1 MSSQTRSSKRRLSKL
16 EKIALINKECFTSD
30 DFYSSVDNLQN
41 LVKNGAK
48 ILVVKDGDLFA
59 GYIIYNEFENHLE
72 SLRRAL
78 TKAAR
83 GKGLGVK
90 LARKLISI
98 ANSKEKDIY
107 TYVAKTNLP
116 SLNSNI
122 KCGYRV
128 ENIDED
134 WVYIRYKGKRNGS

>member
-1 MSSQTRSSKRRLSKL
+1 MSSQTRSSKNINSTL

-30 DFYSSVDNLQN
+30 DYYSNIDNLTS
-41 LVKNGAK
+41 LVMQGAK
-48 ILVVKDGDLFA
+48 ILVVRDKGKFA
-59 GYIIYNEFENHLE
+59 GYIIYTEFENHLE

-78 TKAAR
+78 TKSAR
-83 GKGLGVK
+83 GKGLGVR
-90 LARKLISI
+90 LARKLIKI
-98 ANSKEKDIY
+98 ADEQGKDIY

-134 WVYIRYKGKRNGS
+134 WVYIRYKGKRNGK